1 MIEEV
6 NLREENNMQELDSVE
21 VITEKEKYAMDGVH
35 KGMHGWICDPRT
47 IDGTWLVNFPQYGEN
62 PDIATI
68 AILEKDLKKIPV
80 MNAIRNE
87 EIKAEFDKME
97 ALSRTEE

>member
-1 MIEEV
+1 MEMI
-6 NLREENNMQELDSVE
+6 DSVE
-21 VITEKEKYAMDGVH
+21 VTVEKEEYAREGVH
-35 KGMHGWICDPRT
+35 KGMHGWICMEEKLN
-47 IDGTWLVNFPQYGEN
+47 GCWLVNFPQYGEN

-97 ALSRTEE
+97 VLSRTEE

>member
-1 MIEEV
+1 MKMI
-6 NLREENNMQELDSVE
+6 DPVE
-21 VITEKEKYAMDGVH
+21 VTVEKEEYAREGVH
-35 KGMHGWICDPRT
+35 KGRHGWICMEEKL
-47 IDGTWLVNFPQYGEN
+47 DGCWLVNFPQYGEN

-87 EIKAEFDKME
+87 EIKAEFDKKQK
-97 ALSRTEE
+97 